1 MSFFSTGPD
10 ATQRSNADLRLVFKR
25 EGETTVLAESF
36 SRMPFRVFP
45 PFHSENGK
53 CAYTYIVNPTPG
65 YLGGDR
71 AEIDI
76 LLQPH
81 AHAFITAPSAT
92 KILNTGADCAEQ
104 TVHIDVADRA
114 ILEYIPSYVIPFA
127 GSRFKQRT
135 TIDIEA
141 GSTCI
146 VLDWFSTGRIS
157 HGEHFAFD
165 EYDNATMITREGRPL
180 VFDRFVLRPH
190 DEDCSALGRMESY
203 TVSAFLCLIHGGL
216 DFPKSLIE
224 DIRALP
230 WGEDGLGGVTTLAAG
245 GCAVRIVGRSI
256 PAVQKILFRVI
267 GLMRKGLPI
276 IEDDHTLKRVLR
288 PL

>member
-25 EGETTVLAESF
+25 ERGKTVLSESF

-45 PFHSENGK
+45 PFYSGNGR

-71 AEIDI
+71 SQIDI
-76 LLQPH
+76 LLEPH
-81 AHAFITAPSAT
+81 SHAFITSPSAT
-92 KILNTGADCAEQ
+92 KILNTGHDRAEQ
-104 TVHIDVADRA
+104 TTHISVADGA

-127 GSRFKQRT
+127 GSRFRQRT
-135 TIDIEA
+135 TINIEA

-146 VLDWFSTGRIS
+146 VLDWFSTGRIGY
-157 HGEHFAFD
+157 GEHFAFD
-165 EYDNATMITREGRPL
+165 EYDNATMIVCGGRPL

-203 TVSAFLCLIHGGL
+203 TVSAFLCLIRVSPNLPKFPL
-216 DFPKSLIE
+216 D
-224 DIRALP
+224 DIRALQC
-230 WGEDGLGGVTTLAAG
+230 GEDALCGVSTLAAG
-245 GCAVRIVGRSI
+245 GLAVRIMGRNI
-256 PAVQKILFRVI
+256 PAVQKVLFRVI
-267 GLMRKGLPI
+267 GLIRRGLWAV
-276 IEDDHTLKRVLR
+276 EDDHTLQRVLR